1 MSKMYF
7 YYGTMDCGKTAMAIM
22 KAYEFKSKGRNVVVL
37 KPQIDTRSRG
47 NLLDS
52 RVGISIECIDIL
64 ENQRISDVVSYK
76 QFFDLLVVDEAQF
89 LTDEQVRDIKRLKNV
104 DLAIL
109 YGLKNNYLGK
119 LFNGSKSI
127 LEVAD
132 SIREIPSRC
141 SFCKNKAT
149 QNGRFNDNKLV
160 TEGNEIDIG
169 GNEKYKPLCFDCFE
183 LLKEKSRC
191 ENI

>member
-22 KAYEFKSKGRNVVVL
+22 KAYEFKYKGRNVIVI

-52 RVGISIECIDIL
+52 RVGISIECVDISEHQSIL
-64 ENQRISDVVSYK
+64 DIVS
-76 QFFDLLVVDEAQF
+76 QDIFIDLLIVDESQF
-89 LTDEQVRDIKRLKNV
+89 LTDKQVKDIKALQNV

-109 YGLKNNYLGK
+109 YGLKNNYLGH
-119 LFNGSKSI
+119 LFSGSKTI

-132 SIREIPSRC
+132 TIREIPSRC

-149 QNGRFNDNKLV
+149 QNGRFNEDKLI

-169 GNEKYKPLCFDCFE
+169 GNEKYKPLCFSCFE
-183 LLKEKSRC
+183 KLKHKS
-191 ENI
+191 I

>member
-64 ENQRISDVVSYK
+64 ENQRIADIVPDK
-76 QFFDLLVVDEAQF
+76 PFTDLLIVDEAQF
-89 LTDEQVRDIKRLKNV
+89 LTDEQVRDIKSNVRV

-119 LFNGSKSI
+119 LFSGSKSI

-141 SFCKNKAT
+141 TICRKKAT
-149 QNGRFNDNKLV
+149 QNGRFNDDKLV